1 MKISPVTGLRL
12 APEFPRWQ
20 IAYQKPRN
28 PSAAYVV
35 TAANFR
41 KRLRAAFHRSRGH
54 GDASFHFVLGPGRTP
69 GPPPFSGMNSTPA
82 TRQPAPN
89 RSSRPSRLSAG
100 KSFFRHFYPV
110 LIDQF
115 KRTEDGHAFGLL
127 LQTVVAR
134 RDAMRGGGHRRC
146 QCQSQKQ
153 HDRPCSFPQSTAYP
167 AHLSLAQPLRM
178 PQPKLRPKALCA
190 ALSAESKGCIT
201 REE

>member
-89 RSSRPSRLSAG
+89 RSSRPSRLSAA
-100 KSFFRHFYPV
+100 FRSAM
-110 LIDQF
+110 
-115 KRTEDGHAFGLL
+115 AFA
-127 LQTVVAR
+127 AR
-134 RDAMRGGGHRRC
+134 RLRQSSHSQMSPLIGMR
-146 QCQSQKQ
+146 QK
-153 HDRPCSFPQSTAYP
+153 HGELYATLRDS
-167 AHLSLAQPLRM
+167 SLNFSW
-178 PQPKLRPKALCA
+178 KASSL
-190 ALSAESKGCIT
+190 I
-201 REE
+201 